1 MKEELKRIKAIN
13 SEFNEK
19 AREYNEARKGFN
31 ANIQNAFVSGDASD
45 VAFFVGEDSK
55 DFYEIAVNFY
65 TIYEDLTKSAEE
77 LKAEHPRYGEKRFR
91 DTLVANV
98 IETKGLDYEEAYDE
112 IYKEVTT
119 YMLFEKNGYAN
130 VRSLELEA
138 IELAKTVNSEVD
150 TIVQKTGNAIN
161 EAGTKVF
168 NAVKGVVSPYAEVA
182 KGQYTTAKGAVK
194 KKVKEMT
201 NKGAKKAIGT
211 LERIEKRTGSG
222 E

>member
-13 SEFNEK
+13 SEFSEK
-19 AREYNEARKGFN
+19 AREYNESRKGFN
-31 ANIQNAFVSGDASD
+31 ENIQNALVSGEASD
-45 VAFFVGEDSK
+45 VVFFVSEECK

-91 DTLVANV
+91 DTLVTNV
-98 IETKGLDYEEAYDE
+98 IETKGLDYEEAHDE

-119 YMLFEKNGYAN
+119 YMLFEKNGYVN
-130 VRSLELEA
+130 VRNLELEV

-150 TIVQKTGNAIN
+150 KIVQKTGNAIN
-161 EAGTKVF
+161 EAGIKVF

-201 NKGAKKAIGT
+201 NKGTKKAIGA
-211 LERIEKRTGSG
+211 LEKIEKRTGSG